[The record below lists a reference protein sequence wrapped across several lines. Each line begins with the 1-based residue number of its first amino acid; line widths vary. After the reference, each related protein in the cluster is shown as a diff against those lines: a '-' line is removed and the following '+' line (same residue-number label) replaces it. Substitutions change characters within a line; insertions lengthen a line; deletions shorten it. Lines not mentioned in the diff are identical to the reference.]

1 MKSFGESKIFDNLN
15 LEFKDKALYLIKG
28 ESGVGKTTLLRMIA
42 GLDKDFDGEIVG
54 GGIGNVSV
62 AFQEYRLFPT
72 LSAFDNVYKV
82 AFSKEGEAEKR
93 LTTDILTR
101 LKFSAEDMK
110 KKPNELSGG
119 MKQRVSLA
127 RAFLSEKKVLILDEP
142 TKELD
147 FLLVGEVLEL
157 IKEAAETKTV
167 IVVSH
172 VDSEEHLPQA
182 EVIELCKTN

>member
-1 MKSFGESKIFDNLN
+1 
-15 LEFKDKALYLIKG
+15 
-28 ESGVGKTTLLRMIA
+28 
-42 GLDKDFDGEIVG
+42 
-54 GGIGNVSV
+54 
-62 AFQEYRLFPT
+62 
-72 LSAFDNVYKV
+72 
-82 AFSKEGEAEKR
+82 
-93 LTTDILTR
+93 
-101 LKFSAEDMK
+101 MK

-182 EVIELCKTN
+182 EVIKLCKTN